1 MGNIIQKY
9 FKGDKPLWSFIL
21 VLAIFSFLPVY
32 SASSNLVYTV
42 GTGTVF
48 SHLMKH
54 GFFLLVGLIIIFFI
68 QKADYRYFGIFALT
82 GVIVLSIL
90 LLFTLIQGQTIGG
103 ANASRWIMI
112 PGIGVGI
119 QPSTIASQALL
130 IYIARFLTKNR
141 DKEYSWKLVSLQLL
155 LPMAVVIGLIFPSNG
170 STALMLAIM
179 SGTLLIIGGF
189 PFKYLAVI
197 GAIGSAAAGAFVWVA
212 LAFAD
217 QFSNNRVHTWIS
229 RIEKFTSDD
238 AQTTLE
244 SYQVLH
250 AKAAIARGIAEM
262 AGPGKS
268 VFKQTLPQSSSDF
281 IFAIIVEEYGAIGAI
296 LLMGTFLLIL
306 FRICVIA
313 SKIHTMFG
321 TLLVFAVGIPIIFQ
335 AMINMAVAV
344 NLIPV
349 TGQPLPMIS
358 YGGTAMWMTCLS
370 FGIILSVSTQIK
382 TNEELEVERKRYT
395 NVNDIEDI
403 A

>member
-1 MGNIIQKY
+1 MATLIQRY

-54 GFFLLVGLIIIFFI
+54 AGFLFVGILIIYFI
-68 QKADYRYFGIFALT
+68 QKLDYRYFGIFALT
-82 GVIVLSIL
+82 GVVVLAVL
-90 LLFTLIQGQTIGG
+90 LVFTLVQGESIGG
-103 ANASRWIMI
+103 ANASRWIML

-141 DKEYSWKLVSLQLL
+141 DKEYDVNVVIVQLM
-155 LPMAVVIGLIFPSNG
+155 LPMLITIGLIFPSNG
-170 STALMLAIM
+170 STALMLALM
-179 SGTLLIIGGF
+179 CGALLFIGGF
-189 PFKYLAVI
+189 PIKYLSII
-197 GAIGSAAAGAFVWVA
+197 GAIGLALGGTFIWAA
-212 LAFAD
+212 LT
-217 QFSNNRVHTWIS
+217 FSDKMGNTRVHTWVS
-229 RIEKFTSDD
+229 RIEKFFSDES
-238 AQTTLE
+238 QTTLE

-250 AKAAIARGIAEM
+250 AKAAIARGITEM

-281 IFAIIVEEYGAIGAI
+281 IFAIIVEEYGAVGAI
-296 LLMGTFLLIL
+296 LLVATFLIIL

-313 SKIHTMFG
+313 SKIHTVFG

-358 YGGTAMWMTCLS
+358 YGGTAMWMTCVS

-382 TNEELEVERKRYT
+382 TPEELEIERKRYSG
-395 NVNDIEDI
+395 NDIEDI

>member
-1 MGNIIQKY
+1 MATFIQKY

-48 SHLMKH
+48 SHLLKH
-54 GFFLLVGLIIIFFI
+54 AFFLFVGIVLIFVI
-68 QKADYRYFGIFALT
+68 QKVDYRYFGIFALT
-82 GVIVLSIL
+82 AVILLFFL
-90 LLFTLIQGQTIGG
+90 LLFTLVQGQTIGG

-112 PGIGVGI
+112 PGLGVGI

-141 DKEYSWKLVSLQLL
+141 GKEYTWKIVSIQLL
-155 LPMAVVIGLIFPSNG
+155 LPMFAIIGAIFPSNG
-170 STALMLAIM
+170 STALMLAVM
-179 SGTLLIIGGF
+179 SGMLLLIGGF
-189 PFKYLAVI
+189 PMKFLSVI
-197 GAIGSAAAGAFVWVA
+197 VAIGSVGIGLFVWTA
-212 LAFAD
+212 LTFSD

-229 RIEKFTSDD
+229 RIEKFTSEDS
-238 AQTTLE
+238 QTTLE

-250 AKAAIARGIAEM
+250 AKAAIARGITEM

-296 LLMGTFLLIL
+296 LLVATFLIIL

-313 SKIHTMFG
+313 SKIHTVFG

-358 YGGTAMWMTCLS
+358 YGGTAMWMTCVS

-382 TNEELEVERKRYT
+382 TPEELEEERKKYT
-395 NVNDIEDI
+395 NQDDIEDI

>member
-1 MGNIIQKY
+1 MASFIQKY

-48 SHLMKH
+48 SHLLKH
-54 GFFLLVGLIIIFFI
+54 AFFLFVGIVLIFVI
-68 QKADYRYFGIFALT
+68 QKVDYRYFGIFALT
-82 GVIVLSIL
+82 AVILLFFL
-90 LLFTLIQGQTIGG
+90 LLFTLVQGQTIGG

-112 PGIGVGI
+112 PGLGVGI

-141 DKEYSWKLVSLQLL
+141 GKEYTWKKVSVQLL
-155 LPMAVVIGLIFPSNG
+155 LPMFAIIGAIFPSNG

-179 SGTLLIIGGF
+179 SGMLLLIGGF
-189 PFKYLAVI
+189 PMKFLSVI
-197 GAIGSAAAGAFVWVA
+197 VAIGSVGIGLFVWAA
-212 LAFAD
+212 LTFSD

-229 RIEKFTSDD
+229 RIEKFMSADS
-238 AQTTLE
+238 QTTLE

-250 AKAAIARGIAEM
+250 AKAAIARGITEM

-296 LLMGTFLLIL
+296 LLVATFLIIL

-313 SKIHTMFG
+313 SKIHTVFG

-358 YGGTAMWMTCLS
+358 YGGTAMWMTCVS

-382 TNEELEVERKRYT
+382 TPEELEEERKKYIHQD
-395 NVNDIEDI
+395 DIEDI

>member
-1 MGNIIQKY
+1 MATLIQRY

-54 GFFLLVGLIIIFFI
+54 AGFLFVGILIIYFI
-68 QKADYRYFGIFALT
+68 QKLDYRYFGIFALT
-82 GVIVLSIL
+82 GVVVLAVL
-90 LLFTLIQGQTIGG
+90 LVFTLVQGESIGG
-103 ANASRWIMI
+103 ANASRWIML

-141 DKEYSWKLVSLQLL
+141 DKEYDVNVVIVQLM
-155 LPMAVVIGLIFPSNG
+155 LPMLITIGLIFPSNG
-170 STALMLAIM
+170 STALMLALM
-179 SGTLLIIGGF
+179 CGALLFIGGF
-189 PFKYLAVI
+189 PIKYLSII
-197 GAIGSAAAGAFVWVA
+197 GAICLALGGTFIWAA
-212 LAFAD
+212 LT
-217 QFSNNRVHTWIS
+217 FSDKMGNTRVHTWVS
-229 RIEKFTSDD
+229 RIEKFFSDES
-238 AQTTLE
+238 QTTLE

-250 AKAAIARGIAEM
+250 AKAAIARGITEM

-281 IFAIIVEEYGAIGAI
+281 IFAIIVEEYGAVGAI
-296 LLMGTFLLIL
+296 LLVATFLIIL

-313 SKIHTMFG
+313 SKIHTVFG

-358 YGGTAMWMTCLS
+358 YGGTAMWMTCVS

-382 TNEELEVERKRYT
+382 TPEELEIERKRYSG
-395 NVNDIEDI
+395 NDIEDI

>member
-1 MGNIIQKY
+1 MASIVQKY
-9 FKGDKPLWSFIL
+9 FKGDKSLWSFIL
-21 VLAIFSFLPVY
+21 ILSIFSFLPVY

-42 GTGTVF
+42 GTGTVL

-54 GFFLLVGLIIIFFI
+54 GGFLLIGLIIIFFV
-68 QKADYRYFGIFALT
+68 QRWDYRYFGIFASVAVGILA
-82 GVIVLSIL
+82 VLL
-90 LLFTLIQGQTIGG
+90 VFTLVQGQTIGG

-141 DKEYSWKLVSLQLL
+141 DKEYNWKIVGLQLL
-155 LPMAVVIGLIFPSNG
+155 FPMGLIIGLIFPSNG

-179 SGTLLIIGGF
+179 SGVLLIIGGF

-197 GAIGSAAAGAFVWVA
+197 GAIGASAAGLFVWIA
-212 LAFAD
+212 LTFAD

-229 RIEKFTSDD
+229 RIQKFTSDE

-296 LLMGTFLLIL
+296 LLIFTFLLIL

-313 SKIHTMFG
+313 SKIHTVFG

-335 AMINMAVAV
+335 AVINMSVAV

-382 TNEELEVERKRYT
+382 SNEELEVERKRF
-395 NVNDIEDI
+395 NGNDIEDI

>member
-1 MGNIIQKY
+1 MATLIQRY

-54 GFFLLVGLIIIFFI
+54 AGFLFVGILIIYFI
-68 QKADYRYFGIFALT
+68 QKLDYRYFGIFALT
-82 GVIVLSIL
+82 GVVVLAVL
-90 LLFTLIQGQTIGG
+90 LVFTLVQGESIGG
-103 ANASRWIMI
+103 ANASRWIML

-141 DKEYSWKLVSLQLL
+141 DKEYDANVVIVQLM
-155 LPMAVVIGLIFPSNG
+155 LPMLITIGLIFPSNG
-170 STALMLAIM
+170 STALMLALM
-179 SGTLLIIGGF
+179 CGALLFIGGF
-189 PFKYLAVI
+189 PIKYLSII
-197 GAIGSAAAGAFVWVA
+197 GAICLALGGTFIWAA
-212 LAFAD
+212 LT
-217 QFSNNRVHTWIS
+217 FSDKMGNTRVHTWVS
-229 RIEKFTSDD
+229 RIEKFFSDES
-238 AQTTLE
+238 QTTLE

-250 AKAAIARGIAEM
+250 AKAAIARGITEM

-281 IFAIIVEEYGAIGAI
+281 IFAIIVEEYGAVGAI
-296 LLMGTFLLIL
+296 LLVATFLIIL

-313 SKIHTMFG
+313 SKIHTVFG

-358 YGGTAMWMTCLS
+358 YGGTAMWMTCVS

-382 TNEELEVERKRYT
+382 TPEELEIERKRYSG
-395 NVNDIEDI
+395 NDIEDI

>member
-1 MGNIIQKY
+1 MATLIQRY

-54 GFFLLVGLIIIFFI
+54 AGFLFVGILIIYFI
-68 QKADYRYFGIFALT
+68 QKLDYRYFGIFALT
-82 GVIVLSIL
+82 GVVVLAVL
-90 LLFTLIQGQTIGG
+90 LVFTLVQGESIGG
-103 ANASRWIMI
+103 ANASRWIML

-141 DKEYSWKLVSLQLL
+141 DKEYDANVVIVQLM
-155 LPMAVVIGLIFPSNG
+155 LPMLITIGLIFPSNG
-170 STALMLAIM
+170 STALMLALM
-179 SGTLLIIGGF
+179 CGALLFIGGF
-189 PFKYLAVI
+189 PIKYLSII
-197 GAIGSAAAGAFVWVA
+197 GAIGLALGGTFIWAA
-212 LAFAD
+212 LT
-217 QFSNNRVHTWIS
+217 FSDKMGNTRVHTWVS
-229 RIEKFTSDD
+229 RIEKFFSDES
-238 AQTTLE
+238 QTTLE

-250 AKAAIARGIAEM
+250 AKAAIARGITEM

-281 IFAIIVEEYGAIGAI
+281 IFAIIVEEYGAVGAI
-296 LLMGTFLLIL
+296 LLVATFLIIL

-313 SKIHTMFG
+313 SKIHTVFG

-358 YGGTAMWMTCLS
+358 YGGTAMWMTCVS

-382 TNEELEVERKRYT
+382 TPEELEIERKRYSG
-395 NVNDIEDI
+395 NDIEDI

>member
-1 MGNIIQKY
+1 MATLIQRY
-9 FKGDKPLWSFIL
+9 FKGDKSLWSFIL

-48 SHLMKH
+48 SHLLKH
-54 GFFLLVGLIIIFFI
+54 GIFLLVGIFFI
-68 QKADYRYFGIFALT
+68 YVIQKVDYRYFGIFALT
-82 GVIVLSIL
+82 AVVILFFL
-90 LLFTLIQGQTIGG
+90 LLFTLVQGQSIGG

-141 DKEYSWKLVSLQLL
+141 GKEYTWSIVGVQLL
-155 LPMAVVIGLIFPSNG
+155 LPMLAIIGAIFPSNG
-170 STALMLAIM
+170 STAIMLAVM
-179 SGTLLIIGGF
+179 SATLLIIGGF
-189 PFKYLAVI
+189 PFKYLSVI
-197 GAIGSAAAGAFVWVA
+197 GAVGASFAGIFVWAA
-212 LAFAD
+212 LTFSET
-217 QFSNNRVHTWIS
+217 FSNTRVHTWIS
-229 RIEKFTSDD
+229 RIEKFLSDD

-250 AKAAIARGIAEM
+250 AKAAIARGITEM
-262 AGPGKS
+262 VGPGKS

-296 LLMGTFLLIL
+296 LLVATFLVIL

-313 SKIHTMFG
+313 SKIHTVFG

-358 YGGTAMWMTCLS
+358 YGGTAMWMTCIS
-370 FGIILSVSTQIK
+370 FGIILSVSAQIK
-382 TNEELEVERKRYT
+382 TPEELEEERKKYI
-395 NVNDIEDI
+395 NQDDIEDI

>member
-1 MGNIIQKY
+1 MASFIQKY

-48 SHLMKH
+48 SHLLKH
-54 GFFLLVGLIIIFFI
+54 AFFLFVGIVLIFVI
-68 QKADYRYFGIFALT
+68 QKVDYRYFGIFALT
-82 GVIVLSIL
+82 AVILLFFL
-90 LLFTLIQGQTIGG
+90 LLFTLVQGQTIGG

-112 PGIGVGI
+112 PGLGVGI

-141 DKEYSWKLVSLQLL
+141 GKEYTWKIVSIQLL
-155 LPMAVVIGLIFPSNG
+155 LPMFAIIGAIFPSNG
-170 STALMLAIM
+170 STALMLAAM
-179 SGTLLIIGGF
+179 SGMMLLIGGF
-189 PFKYLAVI
+189 PMKFLSVI
-197 GAIGSAAAGAFVWVA
+197 VAIGSVGIGLFVWTA
-212 LAFAD
+212 LTFSD

-229 RIEKFTSDD
+229 RIEKFTSADS
-238 AQTTLE
+238 QTTLE

-250 AKAAIARGIAEM
+250 AKAAIARGVTEM

-296 LLMGTFLLIL
+296 LLVATFLIIL

-313 SKIHTMFG
+313 SKIHTVFG

-358 YGGTAMWMTCLS
+358 YGGTAMWMTCVS

-382 TNEELEVERKRYT
+382 TPEELEEERKKYT
-395 NVNDIEDI
+395 NQDDIEDI

>member
-1 MGNIIQKY
+1 MTAIIQKY
-9 FKGDKPLWSFIL
+9 FKGDKSLWSFIL

-48 SHLMKH
+48 SHLIKH
-54 GFFLLVGLIIIFFI
+54 GGFLLIGLIIIFFV
-68 QKADYRYFGIFALT
+68 QRVDYRYFGIFALS
-82 GVIVLSIL
+82 GVIILTFL
-90 LLFTLIQGQTIGG
+90 LLFTLVQGQSIGG

-141 DKEYSWKLVSLQLL
+141 DKTYGWKFVILHLL
-155 LPMAVVIGLIFPSNG
+155 MPMIFVIGLIFPSNG
-170 STALMLAIM
+170 STALMLALM
-179 SGTLLIIGGF
+179 AGVLLIIGGF
-189 PFKYLAVI
+189 PLKFLVVI
-197 GAIGSAAAGAFVWVA
+197 AGVCASLMGIFVWAA
-212 LAFAD
+212 LM
-217 QFSNNRVHTWIS
+217 FSETFTNTRVHTWIS
-229 RIEKFTSDD
+229 RIQKFTSEES
-238 AQTTLE
+238 QTTLE

-250 AKAAIARGIAEM
+250 AKAAIARGVTEM

-296 LLMGTFLLIL
+296 LLVATFLIIL

-313 SKIHTMFG
+313 SKIHTVFG

-358 YGGTAMWMTCLS
+358 YGGTSLWMTCLS

-382 TNEELEVERKRYT
+382 SQEELAEERKRLKE
-395 NVNDIEDI
+395 DEIEDI